1 MLNKSSALPGT
12 ARLKAI
18 LEDPDTILQIE
29 NPTEKMQ
36 LAAVQKKPEL
46 IGHLPFATEKV
57 QLSAVITSAESIFL
71 IHNRFTDSLF
81 RRYGRDIGTK
91 SFPRPDS
98 TGSGKRTGA
107 ADAERQSRGKVE
119 YSSH

>member
-46 IGHLPFATEKV
+46 IGHLPFATE
-57 QLSAVITSAESIFL
+57 
-71 IHNRFTDSLF
+71 R
-81 RRYGRDIGTK
+81 
-91 SFPRPDS
+91 
-98 TGSGKRTGA
+98 
-107 ADAERQSRGKVE
+107 
-119 YSSH
+119 YSSRLSSPLRKASS

>member
-46 IGHLPFATEKV
+46 IGHLPLP
-57 QLSAVITSAESIFL
+57 Q
-71 IHNRFTDSLF
+71 
-81 RRYGRDIGTK
+81 
-91 SFPRPDS
+91 
-98 TGSGKRTGA
+98 KR
-107 ADAERQSRGKVE
+107 
-119 YSSH
+119 YSSRLSSPLRKASS

>member
-1 MLNKSSALPGT
+1 MLNKNSTLPDT

-57 QLSAVITSAESIFL
+57 QLSAVITSAVA
-71 IHNRFTDSLF
+71 NT
-81 RRYGRDIGTK
+81 
-91 SFPRPDS
+91 
-98 TGSGKRTGA
+98 
-107 ADAERQSRGKVE
+107 
-119 YSSH
+119 

>member
-36 LAAVQKKPEL
+36 LAAVQKSRNSL
-46 IGHLPFATEKV
+46 G
-57 QLSAVITSAESIFL
+57 IFL
-71 IHNRFTDSLF
+71 L
-81 RRYGRDIGTK
+81 
-91 SFPRPDS
+91 PQ
-98 TGSGKRTGA
+98 KR
-107 ADAERQSRGKVE
+107 
-119 YSSH
+119 YSSRLSSPLRKASS